1 MKYVF
6 SKIKELFKDTN
17 IDVKESLSTV
27 ISSFSISRNQLPDIK
42 ELFTAFSGI
51 PARDY
56 FEFNLEVHNEEI
68 ITIRNENTDEGSVT
82 QFIDSLYPDDE
93 ISITIQID
101 KTVSENVFSIYDYAS
116 FTNDL
121 ISRSIIE
128 ILQWFSM
135 IMKSSAFMRFEV
147 FDCDVSFSTK
157 TIAFSSD
164 ITAEFPLFF
173 DRNERLES
181 CKETSFFYNM
191 DKYELLPDDFII
203 QGINK
208 AGGELI
214 PLFGKIATVLSLLYV
229 VSSSTINS
237 EGIDLQISGQRTV
250 HNSLN
255 FENIDK
261 NRKWISMYNWIY
273 DGGNST
279 DKMLIANNVMSL
291 YCKYD
296 NFLNPDSVMFDAI
309 KTNYRLYL
317 RNNVSQ
323 YLDMKRDI
331 SKFIQE
337 VISQVGN
344 YALSVFSK
352 FKSNLIAMAG
362 FLFTVVLVQ
371 IGSERGFEDVFTK
384 DAIRLFEA
392 FLLGSVIYLATCLYE
407 SLFQVSMAERGY
419 KELKDNYRDVLSQI
433 ELKEAFKND
442 ELFSE
447 YKKTARKGIFKWSA
461 IWLFLLVT
469 GVIIIEFLTPDHGL
483 AFWLVNK
490 IKEMK
495 H

>member
-1 MKYVF
+1 
-6 SKIKELFKDTN
+6 
-17 IDVKESLSTV
+17 
-27 ISSFSISRNQLPDIK
+27 
-42 ELFTAFSGI
+42 
-51 PARDY
+51 
-56 FEFNLEVHNEEI
+56 
-68 ITIRNENTDEGSVT
+68 
-82 QFIDSLYPDDE
+82 
-93 ISITIQID
+93 
-101 KTVSENVFSIYDYAS
+101 
-116 FTNDL
+116 
-121 ISRSIIE
+121 
-128 ILQWFSM
+128 
-135 IMKSSAFMRFEV
+135 
-147 FDCDVSFSTK
+147 
-157 TIAFSSD
+157 
-164 ITAEFPLFF
+164 
-173 DRNERLES
+173 
-181 CKETSFFYNM
+181 M

-279 DKMLIANNVMSL
+279 DKMLIANSVMSL

-419 KELKDNYRDVLSQI
+419 TELKDNYSDVLSQI

-442 ELFSE
+442 ELFNE
-447 YKKTARKGIFKWSA
+447 YKKTARKGIFKWS
-461 IWLFLLVT
+461 
-469 GVIIIEFLTPDHGL
+469 
-483 AFWLVNK
+483 N
-490 IKEMK
+490 
-495 H
+495 

>member
-1 MKYVF
+1 VCEK
-6 SKIKELFKDTN
+6 
-17 IDVKESLSTV
+17 
-27 ISSFSISRNQLPDIK
+27 
-42 ELFTAFSGI
+42 
-51 PARDY
+51 
-56 FEFNLEVHNEEI
+56 
-68 ITIRNENTDEGSVT
+68 
-82 QFIDSLYPDDE
+82 LY
-93 ISITIQID
+93 
-101 KTVSENVFSIYDYAS
+101 NY
-116 FTNDL
+116 
-121 ISRSIIE
+121 
-128 ILQWFSM
+128 
-135 IMKSSAFMRFEV
+135 
-147 FDCDVSFSTK
+147 
-157 TIAFSSD
+157 
-164 ITAEFPLFF
+164 
-173 DRNERLES
+173 
-181 CKETSFFYNM
+181 
-191 DKYELLPDDFII
+191 II

-296 NFLNPDSVMFDAI
+296 NFLKPDSVMFDAI

-419 KELKDNYRDVLSQI
+419 KELKDNYSDVLSQI